1 MKIKYVHATTP
12 DVEMVHDTEASLA
25 NTNLYLIVCVPSY
38 MNKPS
43 QEEYDKQIL
52 ANFERDRK
60 KGVVLSYEVLEE
72 GNESVE

>member
-1 MKIKYVHATTP
+1 MKIKYVHASAPNT
-12 DVEMVHDTEASLA
+12 VKVHDTVVSLSKD
-25 NTNLYLIVCVPSY
+25 NYYLMVVPTY
-38 MNKPS
+38 MGKPS

-72 GNESVE
+72 GSESVE